1 MFLWFLVFLRG
12 KDKTFLL
19 VLCVR
24 FRTIFCAETHGV
36 LKEPFCQLAVVEWI
50 IHLARFLNV

>member
-1 MFLWFLVFLRG
+1 MFLWFLVFLRD

-24 FRTIFCAETHGV
+24 FRTIFVRNRTV
-36 LKEPFCQLAVVEWI
+36 F
-50 IHLARFLNV
+50 